1 MDDEVEIILQQDS
14 VDVTEPLVADYV
26 LPKASNT
33 TLGGV
38 KIGDNINI
46 SGDGHISVP
55 MASSNTLGLIKIGSG
70 LTIDANGVVTASGE
84 YELPQATKT
93 TLGGVYV
100 DDELDDESVNPVQ
113 NATVTTAID
122 GVSSELTT
130 LSGTV
135 DDLSD
140 DIDALSSTV
149 TTMSGTLGLI
159 KIGTGLSIDENG
171 VVTASG
177 EYDLPQAT
185 KTTLGGVYLDD
196 ELDDESVNPVQNA
209 TLTTVISGID
219 SNVSDLT
226 DSVDDLTDTVSDVS
240 TAVTGLTTTVGT
252 LNSTVS
258 GLSTTVSGQTSAI
271 ATNTSDIGTINNTL
285 TNHGNDLATLAG
297 QVSDLYQDISETY
310 TYEDI
315 DDTIWTAGDIEIRGK
330 GFYAVMYIQLEG
342 ALSIP
347 TGSSVTLYTL
357 PNDAIPAYDAFGGAD
372 IVDGSIS
379 IKVDSTNGNINLINN
394 NTTSVN
400 VGKLNASI
408 PIIYGSI

>member
-1 MDDEVEIILQQDS
+1 MDEEVEIILQQDS
-14 VDVTEPLVADYV
+14 VDVTEPLVADYI
-26 LPKASNT
+26 LPKASAN

-46 SGDGHISVP
+46 SNDGHISVA
-55 MASSNTLGLIKIGSG
+55 MASADTLGLIKIGSG

-84 YELPQATKT
+84 YQ
-93 TLGGVYV
+93 
-100 DDELDDESVNPVQ
+100 
-113 NATVTTAID
+113 
-122 GVSSELTT
+122 
-130 LSGTV
+130 
-135 DDLSD
+135 
-140 DIDALSSTV
+140 
-149 TTMSGTLGLI
+149 
-159 KIGTGLSIDENG
+159 
-171 VVTASG
+171 
-177 EYDLPQAT
+177 LPQAT

-196 ELDDESVNPVQNA
+196 ELDDQSVNPVQNA

-226 DSVDDLTDTVSDVS
+226 DSVDDLTDTVTDVS

-252 LNSTVS
+252 LNSTVG
-258 GLSTTVSGQTSAI
+258 GLSTTVSGQSSAI

-297 QVSDLYQDISETY
+297 QVTDLYQDISETY

-342 ALSIP
+342 TLSIP
-347 TGSSVTLYTL
+347 TGSSVTLFTL